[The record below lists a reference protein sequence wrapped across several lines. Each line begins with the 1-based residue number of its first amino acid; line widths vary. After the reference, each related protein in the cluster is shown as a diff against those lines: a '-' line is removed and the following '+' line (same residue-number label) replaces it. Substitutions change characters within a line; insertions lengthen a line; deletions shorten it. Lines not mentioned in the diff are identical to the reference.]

1 MATTGSFSLDRD
13 EWGRLV
19 LIDAQG
25 CRHAGVEAVR
35 AFPISDPQRWISLC
49 DSQGHEQIWIEDLAA
64 LPADTRRT
72 LAQYLAQRE
81 FLPVIERII
90 SVSAETDPSEWDVM
104 TDRGPT
110 RFLLGTED
118 DVKRLGDM
126 AALVVD
132 SFGVRYLIRDV
143 RTLDAGSRRILDRYL

>member
-1 MATTGSFSLDRD
+1 MSTTGSFSLDRD

-19 LIDAQG
+19 LIDADGQ
-25 CRHAGVEAVR
+25 RHAGVEAVR
-35 AFPISDPQRWISLC
+35 AFPISDPQRWISIC
-49 DSQGHEQIWIEDLAA
+49 DSQGHERIWIEDLAA
-64 LPADTRRT
+64 LPADTGRT

-81 FLPVIERII
+81 FLPLIERII
-90 SVSAETDPSEWDVM
+90 SVSAETDPSEWHVT

-118 DVKRLGDM
+118 DVKRLGDT